1 MEENVIRYGFSDIYD
16 WEFTEKE
23 NGEYV
28 IYEDYQNLLLKYNE
42 LQKEQKDDYK
52 KVSLREN
59 K

>member
-16 WEFTEKE
+16 WEFTKKK

-28 IYEDYQNLLLKYNE
+28 VYEDYQDLLLKYNE
-42 LQKEQKDDYK
+42 LLK
-52 KVSLREN
+52 KRNTYEKMFLREN